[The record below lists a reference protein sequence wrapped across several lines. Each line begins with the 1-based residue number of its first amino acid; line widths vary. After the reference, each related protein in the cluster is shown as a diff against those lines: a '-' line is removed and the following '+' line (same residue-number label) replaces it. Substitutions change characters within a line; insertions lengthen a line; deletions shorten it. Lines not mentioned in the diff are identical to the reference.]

1 MKGIEMMDNFKLV
14 TDSACEL
21 DDDLIK
27 FFDAETVPFSMML
40 ENVNYIDDDHLDVR
54 NFVKAM
60 KQSKHVPK
68 SACPSPE
75 AFAEKFRKAKNVFC
89 TTISSHLSGCYNSAM
104 LAKEMVEQEGGHR
117 VHIFDSWSATAGEIA
132 ICIKIKE
139 CIEAHMDYD
148 AVVEKVTEFRNG
160 MRTFFI
166 LESLDN
172 LIKNGRMNKIVGY
185 VASAM
190 SLRPIMTAPGGEIKL
205 FEKARGSVRA
215 FTRLVELIGECHK
228 DFSDRTLVITHCN
241 NERQASFIKAEA
253 QKLYNFKD
261 ICVMPT
267 RGLASMY
274 ADNGGVVIAF

>member
-1 MKGIEMMDNFKLV
+1 
-14 TDSACEL
+14 
-21 DDDLIK
+21 
-27 FFDAETVPFSMML
+27 MML

-160 MRTFFI
+160 MRTV
-166 LESLDN
+166 
-172 LIKNGRMNKIVGY
+172 K
-185 VASAM
+185 A
-190 SLRPIMTAPGGEIKL
+190 KL
-205 FEKARGSVRA
+205 FCPEIAGLFCRIAGLFCHDSRA
-215 FTRLVELIGECHK
+215 NLSLKPVCFG
-228 DFSDRTLVITHCN
+228 
-241 NERQASFIKAEA
+241 
-253 QKLYNFKD
+253 
-261 ICVMPT
+261 
-267 RGLASMY
+267 
-274 ADNGGVVIAF
+274 IAIS